1 MALPVAEQTNRAA
14 RRPERERAVG
24 RDMAEEEKSSSS
36 NQPTDL
42 ETTSGGSD
50 GLATTVEVDTTVTEL
65 QTSATGYVMAS
76 LGPPK
81 QARRK
86 GKK

>member
-1 MALPVAEQTNRAA
+1 MAEIVLFGRNFFRDW
-14 RRPERERAVG
+14 ERAVG

-50 GLATTVEVDTTVTEL
+50 GLATTIEVDTTVTEL
-65 QTSATGYVMAS
+65 QTSANGYVMAS
-76 LGPPK
+76 LRPPK

-86 GKK
+86 GKM

>member
-1 MALPVAEQTNRAA
+1 
-14 RRPERERAVG
+14 
-24 RDMAEEEKSSSS
+24 MAEEEKSSSS

-65 QTSATGYVMAS
+65 QTSANGYVMAS